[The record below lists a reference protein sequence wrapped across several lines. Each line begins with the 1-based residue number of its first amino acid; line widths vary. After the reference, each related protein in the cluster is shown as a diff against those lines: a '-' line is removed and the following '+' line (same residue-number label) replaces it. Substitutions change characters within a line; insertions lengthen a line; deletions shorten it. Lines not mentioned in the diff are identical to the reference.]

1 MRTLQ
6 GVSILVA
13 VVAAID
19 AARGAHWDQFAL
31 LCVLGALSSIALII
45 LVGAGRS
52 VRPRPDLM
60 NWVEQQSA
68 MTDDDP
74 SRVVDRALAAYRA
87 QMLPDSE
94 DGRVGP

>member
-1 MRTLQ
+1 MRMLL

-31 LCVLGALSSIALII
+31 LCVLGALSLIA

-68 MTDDDP
+68 VTDDDP
-74 SRVVDRALAAYRA
+74 NRVVDRALAAYQA
-87 QMLPDSE
+87 QMLPDAD
-94 DGRVGP
+94 DGPVDP

>member
-1 MRTLQ
+1 MARMRTLL

-31 LCVLGALSSIALII
+31 LCALAALSAIAALR
-45 LVGAGRS
+45 AGGS

-60 NWVEQQSA
+60 NWVEWQASV
-68 MTDDDP
+68 TEDDP
-74 SRVVDRALAAYRA
+74 NRVVDRALAAYRS
-87 QMLPDSE
+87 QMLPDEE
-94 DGRVGP
+94 DGCVDT

>member
-1 MRTLQ
+1 LL

-31 LCVLGALSSIALII
+31 LCALGALSLIA

-60 NWVEQQSA
+60 NWVEQQA
-68 MTDDDP
+68 AVTDDDP
-74 SRVVDRALAAYRA
+74 SRIVDRALAAYRA
-87 QMLPDSE
+87 QMLPDAE

>member
-1 MRTLQ
+1 MRMLL

-31 LCVLGALSSIALII
+31 LCALGALSLIA
-45 LVGAGRS
+45 LVGAGRRA

-60 NWVEQQSA
+60 NWVEQQA
-68 MTDDDP
+68 AVTDDDP
-74 SRVVDRALAAYRA
+74 NRVVDRALAAYRA
-87 QMLPDSE
+87 QMLPDAE
-94 DGRVGP
+94 DDRVGP